1 MVSYTRNN
9 VHVKSDLMHNA
20 WCLISHYFG
29 CSSKSVFFLV
39 RAPEKKGERR
49 LLMAPVAW
57 TQGADSAPGASL
69 WPHFTHQWVS
79 SLWPRPSFP
88 TEGGADSGL

>member
-39 RAPEKKGERR
+39 RAPERKGKGR
-49 LLMAPVAW
+49 LLIAPAAW
-57 TQGADSAPGASL
+57 TREPNVPWEPPSGPTSGSHPSVL
-69 WPHFTHQWVS
+69 SVFPHG
-79 SLWPRPSFP
+79 RR
-88 TEGGADSGL
+88 G

>member
-39 RAPEKKGERR
+39 RASEKKGERR
-49 LLMAPVAW
+49 
-57 TQGADSAPGASL
+57 
-69 WPHFTHQWVS
+69 
-79 SLWPRPSFP
+79 
-88 TEGGADSGL
+88 

>member
-39 RAPEKKGERR
+39 RASEKKGERR
-49 LLMAPVAW
+49 LLIAPTAW
-57 TQGADSAPGASL
+57 TQGAETAQGASL
-69 WPHFTHQWVS
+69 CPASPTSGFHLSVPSILPHE
-79 SLWPRPSFP
+79 RR
-88 TEGGADSGL
+88 G

>member
-39 RAPEKKGERR
+39 RASEKKGGKR
-49 LLMAPVAW
+49 LLIAPAAW
-57 TQGADSAPGASL
+57 TQGASHWRVSPTSGSHPSVPSVF
-69 WPHFTHQWVS
+69 PHG
-79 SLWPRPSFP
+79 RR
-88 TEGGADSGL
+88 G

>member
-1 MVSYTRNN
+1 MSYTRNN

-39 RAPEKKGERR
+39 RASEKKGERR
-49 LLMAPVAW
+49 LLIAPTAW
-57 TQGADSAPGASL
+57 TQGAESAQGTSPSAPLQPPVGFISL
-69 WPHFTHQWVS
+69 CP
-79 SLWPRPSFP
+79 LSFHM
-88 TEGGADSGL
+88 EGGADSGL